1 MLKKF
6 MVFFVASALFFPKF
20 AVFGLDSQRAPQHF
34 RSEMN
39 FPSPTVSPE
48 MVDLGSLRPGE
59 EARGVFLTKKTESV
73 NPEWFVEAPEGWQTV
88 EEHNLPGLIGE
99 APASLLVSLRY
110 QKVVSRDDKKY
121 ASLLLRMETAGRS
134 VAFSREAPLGGLQE
148 TLQFN
153 YVGGSQKVFFTAR
166 LTELSPNPMLALDAR
181 RIDFGKIRAGEAVSK
196 RLHLTNKGKQPLQ
209 WKVRIA
215 GASDEPLQT
224 RYVSFRRILAEAPTV
239 LSGIPQEG
247 LELSG
252 NWEKEGGYP
261 AGQGEQSFLKYQ
273 FTGTGISLFFWVAPE
288 GGPLSVSLDGRFVN
302 VIDGYAADRQR
313 VEILLAENLPD
324 GPHVLTIASGAGK
337 VTFEGAGVFGGRIG
351 KGPRGWVSV
360 FPDSGMTTRE
370 TDYINISVNTRGL
383 LPGIYGDRLLF
394 SSNGGDADLQFFL
407 EVAADKPARL
417 LDVHRYSAGAD
428 SLLTSTP
435 QAETARIKAHGYR
448 YVGLAFRLFAP
459 GTPGTTDFYRW
470 FNPTTGDHYY
480 SYNPNGGKPLPG
492 YIFEGSIGSIGT
504 SRLTGARELY
514 RWFNRNTK
522 HHFYTT
528 DQSGEGMA
536 KKGFQFDGIAGF
548 VAGGRSLN

>member
-6 MVFFVASALFFPKF
+6 MVFFAGMVLLFPTF
-20 AVFGLDSQRAPQHF
+20 AVFALNNQRAQLPF
-34 RSEMN
+34 RSEISVL
-39 FPSPTVSPE
+39 SPTVSPE
-48 MVDLGSLRPGE
+48 TVELGTLRPGE
-59 EARGVFLTKKTESV
+59 EARGVFLTKKTEAV

-88 EEHNLPGLIGE
+88 EEHNLPGLVGE
-99 APASLLVSLRY
+99 APASLSVSLRY
-110 QKVVSRDDKKY
+110 QKVVTREDKKY
-121 ASLLLRMETAGRS
+121 ASLLLRLETGGRAA
-134 VAFSREAPLGGLQE
+134 AFSREAPLGGLHE

-153 YVGGSQKVFFTAR
+153 YVGGSQQVFFTAQ
-166 LTELSPNPMLALDAR
+166 LTELSPNPVLALDAE
-181 RIDFGKIRAGEAVSK
+181 RIDFGKIKAGETVSQ
-196 RLHLTNKGKQPLQ
+196 RVHLTNKGKRQLQ
-209 WKVRIA
+209 WKVRVA
-215 GASDEPLQT
+215 GASDEPLT
-224 RYVSFRRILAEAPTV
+224 ARYVSFRRILAEAPTV
-239 LSGIPQEG
+239 LSGIPQDG

-273 FTGTGISLFFWVAPE
+273 FTGTGISLFFRASPE
-288 GGPLSVSLDGRFVN
+288 GGPLGASLDGQFVN
-302 VIDGYAADRQR
+302 VLDGYAAERER
-313 VEILLAENLPD
+313 VEIRLAENLPD
-324 GPHVLTIASGAGK
+324 GPHVLTIAGGAGK
-337 VTFEGAGVFGGRIG
+337 VTFEGAGVIGSRIG

-407 EVAADKPARL
+407 EVATDRPARL
-417 LDVHRYSAGAD
+417 LEVHRYSAGAD

-435 QAETARIKAHGYR
+435 QAETARIKARGYR

-470 FNPTTGDHYY
+470 FNPATGDHYY
-480 SYNPNGGKPLPG
+480 SYTPNGGKPLPG

-504 SRLTGARELY
+504 SKLTGARELY
-514 RWFNRNTK
+514 RWFNRKTK

-548 VAGGRSLN
+548 VK